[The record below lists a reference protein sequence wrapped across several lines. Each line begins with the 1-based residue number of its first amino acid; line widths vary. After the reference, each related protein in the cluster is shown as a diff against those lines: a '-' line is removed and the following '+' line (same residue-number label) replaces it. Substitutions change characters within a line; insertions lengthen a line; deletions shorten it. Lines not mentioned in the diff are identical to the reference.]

1 MGTKVRQSIH
11 FSKKNDGQEVDLEFR
26 FLAGREFTS
35 VEKIRVE
42 LWVKQ
47 YATNML
53 TSFKVV
59 FPDIAGRSGN

>member
-1 MGTKVRQSIH
+1 MPAKVKQSIH
-11 FSKKNDGQEVDLEFR
+11 FSKKNDGQEIDLEFR
-26 FLAGREFTS
+26 FLAGRGFTS

-59 FPDIAGRSGN
+59 FPEMTER